1 MSITSKI
8 LIFLFILNLMSQN
21 TTIFNFSKDTNKNSW
36 MVVNDDVMGG
46 ISSSAII
53 INTNGNGVFSGSV
66 SLENNGGFASVRH
79 VVKGANLNAHS
90 KFIIKVKGDGKKY
103 QFRCKSRS
111 NERHSY
117 VFDFKTN
124 GDWQEI
130 EIPFSEMYP
139 RFRGNNLNMSNYA
152 GDMLAEIAFLI
163 GNNKPENF
171 KLEIDYINVQ

>member
-1 MSITSKI
+1 MSLTSKI
-8 LIFLFILNLMSQN
+8 LIFLFILTLMSQN
-21 TTIFNFSKDTNKNSW
+21 TTIFNFSKDTKKNSW
-36 MVVNDDVMGG
+36 IVVNDDVMGG
-46 ISSSAII
+46 ISNSTITV
-53 INTNGNGVFSGSV
+53 NTNGYGVFRGSV

-79 VVKGANLNAHS
+79 AVKGANLTAHS
-90 KFIIKVKGDGKKY
+90 KFIIKIKGDGKKY
-103 QFRCKSRS
+103 QFRCKARS

-117 VFDFKTN
+117 VYDFKTN

-152 GDMLAEIAFLI
+152 GDALSEVAFLI